1 MSEIILI
8 AGLGYVCWRIYT
20 ILPFGKWVK
29 AGLLAVFALAML
41 AFALAI
47 FGKLDRL
54 PMWLASATYIFGNS
68 WLVFFLY
75 LLMVFA
81 LMDILAL
88 MNILPAKLLR
98 SSAAGSAIAFGI
110 VIAALTYGGIH
121 YRHKQR
127 REMTIVSAKVEAPVK
142 LVMLSDLHMGYH
154 NRRAALARWVDMIN
168 AEKPDL
174 VLFAGDIIDRSVRAI
189 TLDAD
194 SLEFQRLE
202 APVYACLGNHE
213 YYAGVE
219 DSEKFYREA
228 HITLLKDS
236 VATDCGITIIGRD
249 DRKNE
254 GRRKLVNIL
263 KDTRQSQFRLV
274 LDHQPEDLLEASLS
288 GVDFQFSGHT
298 HNGQVWP
305 VSWIETLKFEVP
317 HGPHA
322 KGTTQY
328 YISSGMGIWGGRFR
342 IGTDSEYLVLN
353 IVPARQQVVQ

>member
-1 MSEIILI
+1 MLLPVL
-8 AGLGYVCWRIYT
+8 AHVYVLWHVYQV
-20 ILPFGKWVK
+20 LPMPVWGKWIVV
-29 AGLLAVFALAML
+29 LLMTAALAMML
-41 AFALAI
+41 IGLFGAF
-47 FGKLDRL
+47 DRMPL
-54 PMWLASATYIFGNS
+54 SLASISYDISTS
-68 WLVFFLY
+68 WLIVFLY
-75 LLMVFA
+75 LLIIFIVLDLGRLVHLVPKEWLHNNAFTA
-81 LMDILAL
+81 GAITTVVAG
-88 MNILPAKLLR
+88 LL
-98 SSAAGSAIAFGI
+98 I
-110 VIAALTYGGIH
+110 YGNIH
-121 YRHKQR
+121 YNNKVRQPLEVPTAKQLSR
-127 REMTIVSAKVEAPVK
+127 PVK
-142 LVMLSDLHMGYH
+142 VVMLSDLHIGYH
-154 NRRAALARWVDMIN
+154 NRRADLARWVDMIN

-189 TLDAD
+189 TFDAD

-236 VATDCGITIIGRD
+236 VASDCGITIIGRD

-254 GRRKLVNIL
+254 DRRKLVNIL
-263 KDTRQSQFRLV
+263 KGTRQSQFRLV

-342 IGTDSEYLVLN
+342 ICTDSEYLVLN